1 MLLKKGAQVKII
13 SGKDKGKTGEILEI
27 NRKLEK
33 VKVKAINM
41 IKKHLKPTKENKGG
55 IVSKEDF
62 IHQSNIKNLDLSKK
76 EIKEKGKKW
85 QQD

>member
-76 EIKEKGKKW
+76 EIKEKGKK
-85 QQD
+85 